1 MKNRSSHF
9 IIIFASYYS
18 YQNASHFIKT
28 KSMKTIQKS
37 LPLFLS
43 LIVATFLLF
52 SQSVNSQ
59 TKAKAWPVPDK
70 DKALKSTQKLTDAA
84 VIANGKDLWA
94 KHCKSCHGA
103 KGLGDGPKGASL
115 KTSPG
120 DFSTAAF
127 QASTDGEI
135 FFRLNKGRVEMPAYE
150 KKIPEANDRWSLVA
164 YMRTFKK

>member
-1 MKNRSSHF
+1 MK
-9 IIIFASYYS
+9 I
-18 YQNASHFIKT
+18 
-28 KSMKTIQKS
+28 IQKS
-37 LPLFLS
+37 SLVFVS
-43 LIVATFLLF
+43 LIVAIFFLC
-52 SQSVNSQ
+52 SQPVNAQ

-103 KGLGDGPKGASL
+103 KGLGDGPKGATL

-120 DFSTAAF
+120 DFTAAAF

-135 FFRLNKGRVEMPAYE
+135 FFRLNKGRDEMPTYE